1 MKTRA
6 ATARGSVKYWA
17 TGTLQPTL
25 PVVLGPSAGQQLGE
39 ACCGVQTVRRVG
51 GSPGPAPGAV
61 PGGWARSAPQA
72 GPPRTTLPVSG
83 AARHWAGGQSGMLHL
98 ANPALPQATPPGALL
113 AGAGR
118 RPARGPTG
126 TGTDT

>member
-25 PVVLGPSAGQQLGE
+25 PVVLGPSAGQQLGK
-39 ACCGVQTVRRVG
+39 ACCGVQTVRRV
-51 GSPGPAPGAV
+51 AGAS
-61 PGGWARSAPQA
+61 ARSRSGRLGEVRPA
-72 GPPRTTLPVSG
+72 GGTAADYLPVSG